1 MDRPEPAYRTMS
13 LHEWHVVGADGLPVL
28 HRTVHVLRAL
38 RPGLASYP
46 FRFDRREAEA
56 EVRTIRG
63 ARAGTPYVDGD
74 GLTVVDLDFL
84 RPLAVG
90 ETASLEYETRFAW
103 KTVPPP
109 QVRRATRL
117 RVERLDMRVEFD
129 PRRLPLDLQ
138 WGVWDGYGA
147 DAPLRAAERVELDHD
162 GAAHRFVDEL
172 QGGTVGFFWTWPPGL
187 EPGLPAV
194 EE

>member
-1 MDRPEPAYRTMS
+1 MDAREPAYRTMS
-13 LHEWHVVGADGLPVL
+13 LHEWHLVGADGLPVV

-38 RPGLASYP
+38 RAGLSSYA

-56 EVRTIRG
+56 EVRPLRG
-63 ARAGTPYVDGD
+63 ARAGAPQVDDD

-90 ETASLEYETRFAW
+90 ETASLEYETVFTW

-117 RVERLDMRVEFD
+117 RAERLDMRVEFSAE
-129 PRRLPLDLQ
+129 RLPLDVQ
-138 WGVWDGYGA
+138 WAVWDGYGA
-147 DAPLRAAERVELDHD
+147 DARLRAAERVDLDHEH
-162 GAAHRFVDEL
+162 AAHRFVDEIE
-172 QGGTVGFFWTWPPGL
+172 GGTVGFTWTWAPGH
-187 EPGLPAV
+187 EPALPAAG
-194 EE
+194 E